1 MPANLSYQCLF
12 LVFFVSWRR
21 RRKNCF
27 FVTFLCNFPL
37 IFDEFGAQKMRT
49 RPPYNDE
56 ISLSSFF
63 FRFGLL
69 FWRLRRRFALLASF
83 SGACGADLPSRS
95 RFSAPAAPICPPAE
109 NPDLAS
115 LKTRNGLP
123 GTRRTRQKKTIL
135 GVDSLSGNVPIAA
148 IKRWKS
154 FVQFTIS
161 FHADKLILLF
171 TSRCVWDC

>member
-1 MPANLSYQCLF
+1 MLF
-12 LVFFVSWRR
+12 RPWRR

-95 RFSAPAAPICPPAE
+95 RFSAPAAPIWPPAE

-123 GTRRTRQKKTIL
+123 GTRRTRQKKKTIIYKTL
-135 GVDSLSGNVPIAA
+135 
-148 IKRWKS
+148 
-154 FVQFTIS
+154 
-161 FHADKLILLF
+161 HILTGSAVVHHGLMWIYVGIVA
-171 TSRCVWDC
+171 TS